1 MISFLSLFATHLMAV
16 NDPEIDASA
25 WHDGMLLGHPAL
37 DAVHEEFV
45 ALISDLSAAAEADVP
60 AALLALANHAHEH
73 FATED
78 EWMLRTAFPARE
90 CHLAEHE
97 AVLRSVI
104 GVKARVDAGDIAAAR
119 RLAVALAEWFP
130 GHSEYLDAALVHWMC
145 KQQHG
150 GKPVVLRR
158 QLSGH
163 LPVHPSPEANL
174 AVH

>member
-1 MISFLSLFATHLMAV
+1 MTV
-16 NDPEIDASA
+16 PETDSSA

-37 DAVHEEFV
+37 DAVHQEFV
-45 ALISDLSAAAEADVP
+45 ALIAALSTAAESDVP
-60 AALLALANHAHEH
+60 AALLALATHAREH

-78 EWMLRTAFPARE
+78 EWMVRTAFPARE

-97 AVLRSVI
+97 AVMRSVI
-104 GVKARVDAGDIAAAR
+104 GVQARASAGDVAAAR

-130 GHSEYLDAALVHWMC
+130 GHTEYLDAALVHWMC

-150 GKPVVLRR
+150 GKPVVIRR

-163 LPVHPSPEANL
+163 LPVHSRAGPAL
-174 AVH
+174 AGH